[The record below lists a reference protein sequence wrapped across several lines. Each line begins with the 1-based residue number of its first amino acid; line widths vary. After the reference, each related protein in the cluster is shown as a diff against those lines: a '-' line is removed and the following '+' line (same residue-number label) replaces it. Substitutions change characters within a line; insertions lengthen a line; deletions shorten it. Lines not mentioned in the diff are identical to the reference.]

1 VCETL
6 PAPMLAR
13 LSALGA
19 ELATVAQ
26 RHRDA
31 PLEDQERAVLE
42 AVRGALPELLGA
54 VLRLSLS
61 SLDPRQGRLR
71 HACPACG
78 AKARV
83 QGWRERRVRTIC
95 GEVAFERPW
104 CVCPGCG
111 AGWSPADAALGLAPR
126 ARLSAGLDAWV
137 ARVGAQATSFAR
149 AGGLLG
155 LLAGLDV
162 GPETVRRRAERT
174 GAALE
179 AGQQAAIAHVAA
191 EREAAGPTD
200 PAPGTLVVEADGVQV
215 RYTDGWHEVKVG
227 LVGGLVDRELTAP
240 SYVAAR
246 EGPDR
251 FGPRLLAEAARRG
264 ALEVV
269 GWEHAPGDDPADP
282 RVPPLAVL
290 REVAVLGDG
299 APWIWGLAA
308 EHFGRRHEVVDFFH
322 AAEHA
327 WAAARALHGPD
338 APEARAWA
346 EARVHELRD
355 HGAGPVLA
363 ALAAA
368 EPPSP
373 EAAEALRKERG
384 YFETNAPRMDYPAVR
399 AAGLPLGS
407 GPVESAAKHVV
418 QQRLKVAGAR
428 WSEPGARA
436 MLTLCAHLASGR
448 PLTGRPAA

>member
-1 VCETL
+1 MCETL

-19 ELATVAQ
+19 ELAAVAQ

-31 PLEDQERAVLE
+31 PLDEQEQAVLE

-61 SLDPRQGRLR
+61 SLDPRQGRVR
-71 HACPACG
+71 HACPGCG
-78 AKARV
+78 ARARV
-83 QGWRERRVRTIC
+83 QGWRERRVTTVC
-95 GEVAFERPW
+95 GTVRFERPW
-104 CVCPGCG
+104 CVCAGCG
-111 AGWSPADAALGLAPR
+111 RGWSPADAALGLAPH
-126 ARLSAGLDAWV
+126 ARLSAGLDGWLAQL
-137 ARVGAQATSFAR
+137 GAQATSFAR
-149 AGGLLG
+149 ASGLLG
-155 LLAGLDV
+155 LLAGLAV
-162 GPETVRRRAERT
+162 GPETVRRHAERA

-179 AGQQAAIAHVAA
+179 AEQQAALAHVAA
-191 EREAAGPTD
+191 EREPAGPLD

-227 LVGGLVDRELTAP
+227 LVAGLVDGELTAP

-246 EGPDR
+246 EGPER

-269 GWEHAPGDDPADP
+269 GWEHAPGDDPGDP

-290 REVAVLGDG
+290 RDVTVLGDG

-308 EHFGRRHEVVDFFH
+308 EHFGRRTEVVDFFH

-327 WAAARALHGPD
+327 WAAAKALHGPD
-338 APEARAWA
+338 TPEARAWA
-346 EARVHELRD
+346 EARIHDLLD
-355 HGAGPVLA
+355 HGPGPVLA
-363 ALAAA
+363 ALARA
-368 EPPSP
+368 EAPGP
-373 EAAEALRKERG
+373 EAAEVLRKERG
-384 YFETNAPRMDYPAVR
+384 YFETNAARMAYPAVR
-399 AAGLPLGS
+399 AAGLPIGS

-428 WSEPGARA
+428 WSAAGARA
-436 MLTLCAHLASGR
+436 MLALCAYLASGR
-448 PLTGRPAA
+448 SLTARPAA